1 MISGFPIWVGIIQ
14 LFLFV
19 YCTMRIFIG
28 TKIIRAMNIRLFSLI
43 ALMILPLIFSSAFAH
58 QSDSVGDY
66 RIEIDWKNKPPVS
79 GESNAII
86 VYVSEMNKSF
96 EAADQEFDPNKGITG
111 LKKTLK
117 IQLVV
122 DDDTITLPLE
132 PYSGVPGKYE
142 AVITPTFSGYS
153 QLNFLG
159 TINETNVSLALHP
172 IKVEDQSVLQ
182 FPAVDSDEV
191 HIDDFNREID
201 DLRGD
206 IRELQNQINEDSSSD
221 SSMISYAAI
230 ALGIAGIALGIA
242 ALTRKK

>member
-1 MISGFPIWVGIIQ
+1 MLPISGLHPIPSTSS
-14 LFLFV
+14 F
-19 YCTMRIFIG
+19 YTTPYAG
-28 TKIIRAMNIRLFSLI
+28 TEKR
-43 ALMILPLIFSSAFAH
+43 
-58 QSDSVGDY
+58 
-66 RIEIDWKNKPPVS
+66 
-79 GESNAII
+79 
-86 VYVSEMNKSF
+86 
-96 EAADQEFDPNKGITG
+96 
-111 LKKTLK
+111 
-117 IQLVV
+117 
-122 DDDTITLPLE
+122 
-132 PYSGVPGKYE
+132 

-206 IRELQNQINEDSSSD
+206 IRELQNQIKEDSSSD

-242 ALTRKK
+242 ALARKK

>member
-1 MISGFPIWVGIIQ
+1 MSV
-14 LFLFV
+14 
-19 YCTMRIFIG
+19 FIG
-28 TKIIRAMNIRLFSLI
+28 NKIRRAMKIRSFSLV
-43 ALMILPLIFSSAFAH
+43 ALMIFPLVFSSAFAH

-86 VYVSEMNKSF
+86 VYVSEMNKSL
-96 EAADQEFDPNKGITG
+96 EAADQQFDPNKGITG

-132 PYSGVPGKYE
+132 PHSGIPGQYE

-159 TINETNVSLALHP
+159 TINETKVSLALHP
-172 IKVEDQSVLQ
+172 LKVEDQSVLQ
-182 FPAVDSDEV
+182 FPAVDSEEV

-206 IRELQNQINEDSSSD
+206 IRELQNQIKEDSSND

-230 ALGIAGIALGIA
+230 ALGIAGIALGVA